1 MKSKFSKQSCRTKA
15 LSSGVA
21 IVLALGLSGCTL
33 NPPVKEATP
42 PEMAAPT
49 PNAMLPLTYYQMLSR
64 MTQAELGRERM
75 VLAALP
81 HGANTQVRMAMLL
94 GHPRAQQDISRAIAL
109 LENVLKST
117 DPTSIGL
124 QGLARL
130 MADNYI
136 ERQKIEAHL
145 DRQGQQLKEN
155 QRKLVE
161 LQEKIDGLADI
172 ERTLPQRPRAAR
184 PAPTGATR

>member
-1 MKSKFSKQSCRTKA
+1 MKSKFSKSSCRTKA
-15 LSSGVA
+15 LISGVA
-21 IVLALGLSGCTL
+21 IALALGLGGCSFS
-33 NPPVKEATP
+33 PPIKESTP
-42 PEMAAPT
+42 PEVVAPMPAAMP
-49 PNAMLPLTYYQMLSR
+49 PLAYYQMLSR

-94 GHPRAQQDISRAIAL
+94 GYPRAQQDLYRAIAL
-109 LENVLKST
+109 LESVLKST
-117 DPTSIGL
+117 DPTAIGL

-136 ERQKIEAHL
+136 ERQKMEAHF
-145 DRQGQQLKEN
+145 DRQGLQLKES
-155 QRKLVE
+155 QRKVVE

-172 ERTLPQRPRAAR
+172 ERTLPPRPRAAR
-184 PAPTGATR
+184 PAPTGGTR

>member
-1 MKSKFSKQSCRTKA
+1 MKSNFSKQSCRTNA
-15 LSSGVA
+15 LFPGIA
-21 IVLALGLSGCTL
+21 LVLFLGLSGCSSSPPTKESTL
-33 NPPVKEATP
+33 
-42 PEMAAPT
+42 PEVVAPT
-49 PNAMLPLTYYQMLSR
+49 PSAMLPLAYYQMLSR

-94 GHPRAQQDISRAIAL
+94 GHPRAQQDLSRAIAL
-109 LENVLKST
+109 LENALKST

-172 ERTLPQRPRAAR
+172 ERTLPQRPRAVR
-184 PAPTGATR
+184 PAPSGVTR